1 MNTFKKEIF
10 LSFTNIGRPCTI
22 LEWRAG
28 YLVCLMR
35 KNSINNRVFKKKEGG
50 SNRIEKAH

>member
-35 KNSINNRVFKKKEGG
+35 KNSINNRVFKKKDGG